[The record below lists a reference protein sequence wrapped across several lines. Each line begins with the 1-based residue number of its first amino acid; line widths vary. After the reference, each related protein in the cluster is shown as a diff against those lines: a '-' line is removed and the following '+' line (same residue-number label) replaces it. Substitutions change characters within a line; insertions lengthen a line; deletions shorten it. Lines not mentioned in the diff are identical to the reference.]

1 MNNNQF
7 QAALAKAALT
17 HGIDVDKLRADE
29 KMMLLCIDL
38 YYNGGLDGIHRL
50 SKTMKEKANEN
61 VAFPTLSTPTVS

>member
-7 QAALAKAALT
+7 QAALVKAALT

-50 SKTMKEKANEN
+50 NKTMMEKKHEN
-61 VAFPTLSTPTVS
+61 VAFPTVPTPAVS